1 MSNPLSKV
9 ELKGIPFC
17 RSGKVR
23 DMYKLEE
30 GLLIVATDRISAFD
44 HILPNPVPDKG
55 KILTGISEYWFEK
68 TADIVPNHIISFD
81 VEEYPMALDP
91 YKELLRGRS
100 MLVKEAKLIEIECV
114 VRGYLSGSAWKE
126 YRDNGTVCEQTLK
139 QGYRES
145 DIFDEPLFTPSTK
158 AFEGHDENISI
169 ERMISEIGEDTGSK
183 IMELS
188 KKLFNFA
195 SRQLKEK
202 GLILADTKYEF
213 GLCDGGI
220 IVIDEMMTPD
230 SSRYW
235 IADEWEPGR
244 SQQAFDKQYVRDWLE
259 KINWNKQ
266 PPVPELPEEVIQKTV
281 EKYKQ
286 VYKWITGEE
295 VNA

>member
-1 MSNPLSKV
+1 MSNTLSKV

-55 KILTGISEYWFEK
+55 RILTGISEYWFEK

-81 VEEYPMALDP
+81 VDKYPMALDP

-114 VRGYLSGSAWKE
+114 VRGYLSGS
-126 YRDNGTVCEQTLK
+126 VCGQKLK
-139 QGYRES
+139 HGYCES
-145 DIFDEPLFTPSTK
+145 DRFDEPIFTPSTK

-188 KKLFNFA
+188 KKLFNYA

-213 GLCDGGI
+213 GLCDGEI

-286 VYKWITGEE
+286 VYKWITGNE
-295 VNA
+295 VDA